1 VAPSGRQRRDRPTR
15 QIWCTLGPSSLNDHV
30 IGRLEEAGVSLLRLN
45 LSHTRVADLERT
57 IDFIQS
63 RTSLPIC
70 LDTEGAQVRTASAQV
85 RTVAENQS
93 LRVAA
98 RPGAPGDLAFYPDG
112 ITRRLAAGDLVKID
126 AEVLAQVVSVDRDG
140 AVLWILNGGTIG
152 SSKAITVLERDI
164 AMPPLTD
171 KDLQAIEI
179 GNRMGVRHVAL
190 SFANFPSDVDV
201 VRSVAADDAVV
212 ISKIECLN
220 GLLNLAEI
228 AERSDA
234 LLIDRGDLSRQVNV
248 EKLPSVQK
256 EIITRAKQLGVPVFV
271 ATNLLESM
279 VTSPHPTRAEVND
292 VYNTLIDG
300 ADGLVL
306 AAETAIGAFP
316 VASASMVRRVIGEFE
331 NSWGRINDT
340 YSPAPIS
347 LLVEPHGGCLV
358 NREAFSANR
367 HELLSLKRLVV
378 RPTDLMDC
386 AQIANGT
393 YSPLRGFM
401 NKETLDSVLRTN
413 RLPSGVPWTMPIV
426 LQVDEAALADIRIG
440 DRVALSSAAGRIHAT
455 LDVSEINSFDLHDVA
470 ESWFG
475 TASLEHP
482 GVARLAAGGG
492 RFVAGEVTLVER
504 PTSPHERFELSPAR
518 TRLIFSQ
525 KGWSRVVG
533 FHTRNVPHRVH
544 EFIQLQA
551 LDRVHAD
558 GLYISPV
565 IGPKKP
571 GDFLAEPILAAY
583 QLLLE
588 AGTYPPG
595 KVVLGAFSTYSRY
608 CGPREAVF
616 TAICRK
622 NMGCDHFVVGR
633 DHTGLESWYQD
644 HQTRELF
651 DSLDD
656 LGIVPVFFEPFGYN
670 VDAARYDSIA
680 QPETVA
686 ISGTRIRTALLND
699 EALPDWYVRDTVQ
712 MMLRDQLATGA
723 PVFWEPEPAAAV
735 S

>member
-1 VAPSGRQRRDRPTR
+1 MARE
-15 QIWCTLGPSSLNDHV
+15 IWCTLGPASLNDRV

-45 LSHTRVADLERT
+45 LSHTKVAELPATLEY
-57 IDFIQS
+57 IQS

-70 LDTEGAQVRTASAQV
+70 LDTEGAQVRTASA
-85 RTVAENQS
+85 RTRSVAENQS
-93 LRVAA
+93 LRVAG
-98 RPGAPGDLAFYPDG
+98 RPGAEGDLGFYPDG
-112 ITRRLAAGDLVKID
+112 IVRRLVPGDLVRID
-126 AEVLAQVVSVDRDG
+126 AEVLTQVLSVDRDG
-140 AVLWILNGGTIG
+140 ADLWVLNGGEIG

-164 AMPPLTD
+164 DMPPLTE
-171 KDLQAIEI
+171 KDRQAIEI
-179 GNRMGVRHVAL
+179 GNRMGVKHVAL
-190 SFANFPSDVDV
+190 SFANFPADVEE
-201 VRSVAADDAVV
+201 VRAAAAPDAVI

-220 GLLNLAEI
+220 GLVNLAEI
-228 AERSDA
+228 AARSDA

-248 EKLPSVQK
+248 EKLPFVQK
-256 EIITRAKQLGVPVFV
+256 EIIRRAKELGVPVYV
-271 ATNLLESM
+271 ATNLMESM

-331 NSWGRINDT
+331 KSWGRQDDN

-358 NREAFSANR
+358 NREALSANR

-378 RPTDLMDC
+378 GPTDLMDC

-401 NKETLDSVLRTN
+401 NKATLDSVLRTN
-413 RLPSGVPWTMPIV
+413 RLPNGLPWTMPIV
-426 LQVDEAALADIRIG
+426 LQVDESSVGDIHVG
-440 DRVALSSAAGRIHAT
+440 DRIALSSAAGRIHAT
-455 LDVSEINSFDLHDVA
+455 LDVSEINSFDLREVA

-482 GVARLAAGGG
+482 GVARLAAGGS

-504 PTSPHERFELSPAR
+504 PTSAHERYELSPTR

-544 EFIQLQA
+544 EFIQLRA
-551 LDRVHAD
+551 LEMVHAD

-565 IGPKKP
+565 IGPKKA
-571 GDFLAEPILAAY
+571 GDFLSGPILQSY

-588 AGTYPPG
+588 SGVYPPG

-622 NMGCDHFVVGR
+622 NMGCDHFIVGR
-633 DHTGLESWYQD
+633 DHTGVENWYSD

-651 DSLDD
+651 ESLDD
-656 LGIVPVFFEPFGYN
+656 LGITPVFFEPFGFNPETSEY
-670 VDAARYDSIA
+670 DALSAPD
-680 QPETVA
+680 TVA
-686 ISGTRIRTALLND
+686 ISGTQLRTALLNN
-699 EALPDWYVRDTVQ
+699 EPLPDWYVRDAVQ
-712 MMLRDQLATGA
+712 LMLRDQLASDSS
-723 PVFWEPEPAAAV
+723 VFWESGAAV
-735 S
+735 AVS

>member
-1 VAPSGRQRRDRPTR
+1 MK
-15 QIWCTLGPSSLNDHV
+15 QIWCTLGPASLNDHV
-30 IGRLEEAGVSLLRLN
+30 IERLEEAGVSLLRIN
-45 LSHTRVADLERT
+45 LSHTQVDELPGRLDY
-57 IDFIQS
+57 IQS

-70 LDTEGAQVRTASAQV
+70 LDTEGAQVRTAAAKV
-85 RTVAENQS
+85 RTVRENQP
-93 LRVAA
+93 LRLAG
-98 RPGAPGDLAFYPDG
+98 RPGGEGDLAFYPDG
-112 ITRRLAAGDLVKID
+112 IVSRLVPGDLVRID
-126 AEVLAQVVSVDRDG
+126 ADVLAQVVEVDPDG
-140 AVLWILNGGTIG
+140 AVLWILNGGTVG
-152 SSKAITVLERDI
+152 SSKAVTVLERDI
-164 AMPPLTD
+164 DMPPLTD
-171 KDLQAIEI
+171 KDRRAIEI

-201 VRSVAADDAVV
+201 VRSLAADGTVV
-212 ISKIECLN
+212 VSKIECIN

-228 AERSDA
+228 AARSDA

-248 EKLPSVQK
+248 EKLPFVQK
-256 EIITRAKQLGVPVFV
+256 DIIRKAKQLGVPVFV

-316 VASASMVRRVIGEFE
+316 VASAGMVRRVIGEFE
-331 NSWGRINDT
+331 KSWGRSGDS

-358 NREAFSANR
+358 NREALSANR

-378 RPTDLMDC
+378 KPTDLMDC

-401 NKETLDSVLRTN
+401 NRETLDSVLRTN
-413 RLPSGVPWTMPIV
+413 RLPNGVPWTMPIV
-426 LQVDEAALADIRIG
+426 LQVDEASLDDIRVG
-440 DRVALSSAAGRIHAT
+440 DRIALSSAAGRIHAT
-455 LDVSEINSFDLHDVA
+455 LDVSEINSFDLREVA
-470 ESWFG
+470 EAWFG

-492 RFVAGEVTLVER
+492 RFVAGEVTQVER
-504 PTSPHERFELSPAR
+504 PTSPYERYELSPTR

-551 LDRVHAD
+551 LEQVHAD

-571 GDFLAEPILAAY
+571 GDFLSGPILASY

-588 AGTYPPG
+588 SGAYPPG
-595 KVVLGAFSTYSRY
+595 KVVLGAFATYSRY

-633 DHTGLESWYQD
+633 DHTGLENWYQD

-656 LGIVPVFFEPFGYN
+656 LGVTPVFFEPFGFN
-670 VDAARYDSIA
+670 QETSRYDALSVPA
-680 QPETVA
+680 TVA
-686 ISGTRIRTALLND
+686 ISGTHLRTALLNG
-699 EALPDWYVRDTVQ
+699 EPLPDWFVRDEVQ
-712 MMLRDQLATGA
+712 RMLREQLAGAA
-723 PVFWEPEPAAAV
+723 PVFWESGAEAVAV